1 MVVVSLLIFIWMQVE
16 FAHFVVLPVQ
26 SLTRVIDLIIRDIAR
41 DEADARQP
49 NKRRGGEKNR
59 GEVGRFELHVNDLI
73 KPEDEGC
80 KEVSMMK
87 ESFEHMLMALRFGSE
102 SAAKNDLK
110 SAFMIYDEARNMFK
124 SLSNVRGEGIATFNL
139 GVISHKIWLQSE
151 KQNMRAYA
159 DAENFYKLSIVFPKN
174 K

>member
-1 MVVVSLLIFIWMQVE
+1 MLVNRIKGVE
-16 FAHFVVLPVQ
+16 G
-26 SLTRVIDLIIRDIAR
+26 
-41 DEADARQP
+41 
-49 NKRRGGEKNR
+49 KKNR

-110 SAFMIYDEARNMFK
+110 SFSSSIRMRICSE
-124 SLSNVRGEGIATFNL
+124 
-139 GVISHKIWLQSE
+139 VIPDGPG
-151 KQNMRAYA
+151 A
-159 DAENFYKLSIVFPKN
+159 DPLRTLLKLSLK
-174 K
+174 KLR